1 MAKLQLAMDTLSLD
15 EALVLME
22 DIYPYIDIAEVGTPL
37 VYRSGLEAIRRIRA
51 NFPELYIL
59 CDGKIMD
66 AGAYESG
73 EQFEAGANCISVL
86 GVTDDATIRAC
97 VEEAKKYHG
106 EVSVDTICILDLI
119 KRMEEVERMGVD
131 YISVHTGVDQ
141 QAKGRTPLDDLKEIK
156 ACVKHSRISVAGGIN
171 VDTVEEYLALDPDV
185 VIVGGGIL
193 GQEDPVAAA
202 RAIREKM
209 DQYKG

>member
-1 MAKLQLAMDTLSLD
+1 MTKLQLAMDTLSLE
-15 EALVLME
+15 EALELLKDVA
-22 DIYPYIDIAEVGTPL
+22 PYIDIAEVGTPF

-51 NFPELYIL
+51 EFPDLYIL

-73 EQFEAGANCISVL
+73 EQFEAGANCVSVL
-86 GVTDDATIRAC
+86 GVTDDATIQAC
-97 VEEAKKYHG
+97 VEEAKKYNG
-106 EVSVDTICILDLI
+106 EVSVDTICIPELA
-119 KRMEEVERMGVD
+119 KRMDEIGKMGVD

-156 ACVKHSRISVAGGIN
+156 ACVKNCKISVAGGIHA
-171 VDTVEEYLALDPDV
+171 DTVETYLALAPDV

-193 GQEDPVAAA
+193 NQPDPVAAA
-202 RAIREKM
+202 RAIKEKI

>member
-1 MAKLQLAMDTLSLD
+1 MTRLQLAMDTLSLE
-15 EALVLME
+15 EAVELLHY
-22 DIYPYIDIAEVGTPL
+22 ISPYIDIAEIGTPL

-51 NFPELYIL
+51 EFPDLYIL

-73 EQFEAGANCISVL
+73 EQFEAGANCVSVL

-106 EVSVDTICILDLI
+106 EVSADTICIPNLS
-119 KRMEEVERMGVD
+119 ERVKAIEAMGVD

-141 QAKGRTPLDDLKEIK
+141 QAKGRTPLDDLQEIR
-156 ACVKHSRISVAGGIN
+156 ACVGNCKISVAGGIH
-171 VDTVEEYLALDPDV
+171 VETVEEYLAFRPDV

-193 GQEDPVAAA
+193 GQSDPVMAA
-202 RAIREKM
+202 REIRNKINRL
-209 DQYKG
+209 GR

>member
-1 MAKLQLAMDTLSLD
+1 MTRLQLAMDTLSLE
-15 EALVLME
+15 EAVELLHY
-22 DIYPYIDIAEVGTPL
+22 ISPYIDIAEIGTPL

-51 NFPELYIL
+51 EFPDLYIL

-73 EQFEAGANCISVL
+73 EQFEAGANCVSVL
-86 GVTDDATIRAC
+86 GVTDDATICAC

-106 EVSVDTICILDLI
+106 EVSVDTICIPNLS
-119 KRMEEVERMGVD
+119 ERVKAIEAMGVD

-141 QAKGRTPLDDLKEIK
+141 QAKGRTPLDDLQEIR
-156 ACVKHSRISVAGGIN
+156 ACVENCKISVAGGIHAE
-171 VDTVEEYLALDPDV
+171 TVEEYLALWPDV

-193 GQEDPVAAA
+193 SQSDPVMAA
-202 RAIREKM
+202 REIRNKINRL
-209 DQYKG
+209 GR